1 MPRFEL
7 REIYMGGKV
16 IPLPKNLTDQE
27 VEEKISQKDPENVRE
42 NWAQKSKESSEL
54 AKKICSENSI
64 DLERMK
70 IKRDGQPTSEDLFKI
85 ASRQNQLGSQSLS
98 GEPTENHTDSES
110 RRYSLVR
117 PFYPRTHMWLRSFE
131 QNRKN
136 DFSENS

>member
-27 VEEKISQKDPENVRE
+27 VEEKISQKDPENIRK
-42 NWAQKSKESSEL
+42 NWTQKSKESSEL
-54 AKKICSENSI
+54 AKKICSENSV

-70 IKRDGQPTSEDLFKI
+70 IKRDGQPTSEDLFKN

-98 GEPTENHTDSES
+98 GEPTENLTDPES
-110 RRYSLVR
+110 RRYSQVR
-117 PFYPRTHMWLRSFE
+117 PFYPRTQMWLRSFE
-131 QNRKN
+131 QNRKE